1 MTELTPKRKRI
12 RTSKWSAL
20 VKTSGRGYDLVIRD
34 GLRSGK
40 VSYSLVLDQRDW
52 FIRTSRLTKEDYA
65 ILRMC
70 KFLYYDRMTKTFTI
84 RDPLVV
90 GQLARLGC
98 KPRVVRNTTVPCN
111 S

>member
-20 VKTSGRGYDLVIRD
+20 VSTSGRGYDLVIRD

-52 FIRTSRLTKEDYA
+52 FINIER
-65 ILRMC
+65 
-70 KFLYYDRMTKTFTI
+70 TI
-84 RDPLVV
+84 RCDHA
-90 GQLARLGC
+90 QTER
-98 KPRVVRNTTVPCN
+98 
-111 S
+111 